1 MIAVSVC
8 ELPASVIRLR
18 AEGGPTWERE
28 RRLEWTGKRG
38 REGMRAEWG
47 ALVTR
52 GEGRKSST
60 LQGIDVPG
68 RLGGQ
73 VGPHQESPALSASVS
88 H

>member
-1 MIAVSVC
+1 
-8 ELPASVIRLR
+8 
-18 AEGGPTWERE
+18 
-28 RRLEWTGKRG
+28 
-38 REGMRAEWG
+38 MRAEWG